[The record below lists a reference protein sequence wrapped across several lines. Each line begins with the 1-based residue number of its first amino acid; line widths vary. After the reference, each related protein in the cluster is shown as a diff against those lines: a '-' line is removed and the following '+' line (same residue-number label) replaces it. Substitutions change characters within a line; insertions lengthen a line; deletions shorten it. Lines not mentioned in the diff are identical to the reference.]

1 MIKHFQ
7 LLGLFTV
14 WAFLYATTGFA
25 QEDESALPP
34 ATEIDETK
42 PEAPAG
48 QEVEIN
54 EDNYRQFMELKDPLQ
69 QRTILPENSYQSQAG
84 LQKLDK
90 LPEESQK
97 HLRNQ
102 LREVIVQGDQW
113 QPGDEDG
120 DYPYIPSEAAS
131 TDGAL
136 QKQEAEA
143 WGELVDHY
151 HAREGDIYANAPRT
165 SAAAAAGGSFS
176 DGSGDGKESTG
187 GSEGQGDAGEQAGQ
201 KSSSDQSSTAGGYSP
216 DSANDPG
223 ENSTEGVSQN
233 AMEFLMKSGNLGV
246 DAGNNSVGP
255 PGGSDGQPGAQEQA
269 SQQQA
274 AQAQSGQEQ
283 SGQEQSA
290 QGQAS
295 QEQSAQA
302 QATQEQSAQA
312 QAAQDQA
319 EQEQSSQD
327 QVTQQA
333 DAEQAQTLSAT
344 DVQIPADES
353 IKESTAG
360 TSQNALEYLT
370 GKGVQNEDAPGDT
383 LTIEDLVN
391 AQGVSVQIGVGSSD
405 GNKSNEEEPDEN
417 TPKKDGGG

>member
-1 MIKHFQ
+1 MIKRFQ

-14 WAFLYATTGFA
+14 WAFLHATIGFA

-34 ATEIDETK
+34 ATEIEETK
-42 PEAPAG
+42 PEAPTG

-102 LREVIVQGDQW
+102 LREIIVQGDQW

-176 DGSGDGKESTG
+176 DGSGNGNESTG
-187 GSEGQGDAGEQAGQ
+187 GSEGQGGEGEQAGQ
-201 KSSSDQSSTAGGYSP
+201 KSSSDQSSTEGGYSP
-216 DSANDPG
+216 NSANDP
-223 ENSTEGVSQN
+223 NSNGTEGVSQN
-233 AMEFLMKSGNLGV
+233 AMEFLIKSGNLGA
-246 DAGNNSVGP
+246 DAGNNSVGS
-255 PGGSDGQPGAQEQA
+255 PGGSDAQTGAQERA

-274 AQAQSGQEQ
+274 V
-283 SGQEQSA
+283 
-290 QGQAS
+290 
-295 QEQSAQA
+295 
-302 QATQEQSAQA
+302 QEQSAQA

-319 EQEQSSQD
+319 EQEQSSQG

-333 DAEQAQTLSAT
+333 DAEQAQTSSAT
-344 DVQIPADES
+344 TTQIPADET

-370 GKGVQNEDAPGDT
+370 GKGVQNEDTPGDT
-383 LTIEDLVN
+383 LSIEDLVN

-405 GNKSNEEEPDEN
+405 GNKSDEEEPDDN

>member
-1 MIKHFQ
+1 MIKRFQ
-7 LLGLFTV
+7 LLGLFTL

-25 QEDESALPP
+25 QQDEPVPLP
-34 ATEIDETK
+34 ATEIEEAQ
-42 PEAPAG
+42 PEESAD

-102 LREVIVQGDQW
+102 LREIIVQGDQW

-120 DYPYIPSEAAS
+120 DYPYLPSEAAR

-151 HAREGDIYANAPRT
+151 HAREGDIYANASRT
-165 SAAAAAGGSFS
+165 SAAAAVGGSFA
-176 DGSGDGKESTG
+176 DGSGNGNESTG
-187 GSEGQGDAGEQAGQ
+187 DSEGQVGMGEQAGQ
-201 KSSSDQSSTAGGYSP
+201 QRGSAQSRAEGGYSP
-216 DSANDPG
+216 NSANDPG
-223 ENSTEGVSQN
+223 ESSTEGVSQN
-233 AMEFLMKSGNLGV
+233 AMEFLMKSGNLGA
-246 DAGNNSVGP
+246 DTGSNSAGS
-255 PGGSDGQPGAQEQA
+255 PGGNDGQTGAQEQSA
-269 SQQQA
+269 QQQA
-274 AQAQSGQEQ
+274 AQAQP
-283 SGQEQSA
+283 GQEQSA
-290 QGQAS
+290 QGQTA
-295 QEQSAQA
+295 QEQSAQ
-302 QATQEQSAQA
+302 Q

-319 EQEQSSQD
+319 GQEQSSQD
-327 QVTQQA
+327 QVTQPVE
-333 DAEQAQTLSAT
+333 AEQAQTSSDTA
-344 DVQIPADES
+344 VQIPTDETS
-353 IKESTAG
+353 TESTAG
-360 TSQNALEYLT
+360 TSQNALEYLM
-370 GKGVQNEDAPGDT
+370 GQGVKTEEGSSDT

-391 AQGVSVQIGVGSSD
+391 AQGVSVQIGVASSD
-405 GNKSNEEEPDEN
+405 GNNGDEEKPDHN

>member
-1 MIKHFQ
+1 MIKCFQ

-34 ATEIDETK
+34 ATETGATE
-42 PEAPAG
+42 PEAPTG

-102 LREVIVQGDQW
+102 LREIIVQGDQW

-131 TDGAL
+131 TDEAL

-165 SAAAAAGGSFS
+165 SAAAAAGDSFS
-176 DGSGDGKESTG
+176 DGSGTGKESTG
-187 GSEGQGDAGEQAGQ
+187 GGEGQGGAGEQAGQ

-216 DSANDPG
+216 DSANDPNS
-223 ENSTEGVSQN
+223 NSTEGVSQN
-233 AMEFLMKSGNLGV
+233 AMEFLMKSGNLGANAES
-246 DAGNNSVGP
+246 DTVGT
-255 PGGSDGQPGAQEQA
+255 PGGNDGQMGAQEQA
-269 SQQQA
+269 SQQQT

-283 SGQEQSA
+283 SAQEQSA

-302 QATQEQSAQA
+302 QATQEQAT
-312 QAAQDQA
+312 
-319 EQEQSSQD
+319 QEQGQSGQD
-327 QVTQQA
+327 QVRQQA
-333 DAEQAQTLSAT
+333 DTEQAQTSSVTTAQNPT
-344 DVQIPADES
+344 DETT
-353 IKESTAG
+353 KESTAG
-360 TSQNALEYLT
+360 SSQNALEYLT
-370 GKGVQNEDAPGDT
+370 GKGVQNEDTAGDT
-383 LTIEDLVN
+383 LTIKDLVN
-391 AQGVSVQIGVGSSD
+391 AQGVSVQIDVGSSD
-405 GNKSNEEEPDEN
+405 GNKSNKEEPDEN
-417 TPKKDGGG
+417 TPKKDGGA